1 MVVFIVLGILYNFGN
16 YLKRYQEELLK
27 CIDYLTASNSDDFYG
42 FIEVTGDEFVTGTYY
57 ICDEKSSGASEE
69 PVYKHQDRDSY
80 IFYDPDEG
88 WKIGDQDS
96 METFDYWYK
105 SEYKMILEY
114 VAGINSN
121 FCILGGHHTLKHWLK
136 NVEWGG
142 GLENPDDKVKL
153 TFHTQGM

>member
-1 MVVFIVLGILYNFGN
+1 MHQFELADPVYGQCLLYLGIGILNNFGK
-16 YLKRYQEELLK
+16 YVKIFQEELLK
-27 CIDYLTASNSDDFYG
+27 YIVYLTASNSDDFYG

-105 SEYKMILEY
+105 SKHKMIL
-114 VAGINSN
+114 
-121 FCILGGHHTLKHWLK
+121 F
-136 NVEWGG
+136 
-142 GLENPDDKVKL
+142 
-153 TFHTQGM
+153 

>member
-1 MVVFIVLGILYNFGN
+1 MVNVYSTWDTVNFGN
-16 YLKRYQEELLK
+16 YLKKSQEELLK
-27 CIDYLTASNSDDFYG
+27 CIDFLTASNSDDFYG

-105 SEYKMILEY
+105 SKLKTIL
-114 VAGINSN
+114 
-121 FCILGGHHTLKHWLK
+121 L
-136 NVEWGG
+136 
-142 GLENPDDKVKL
+142 
-153 TFHTQGM
+153 

>member
-1 MVVFIVLGILYNFGN
+1 MNYQVYPRSLYGQCLLYLGIGILNNFGIYVN
-16 YLKRYQEELLK
+16 IFQEEPLK
-27 CIDYLTASNSDDFYG
+27 YIDYLTASNSDDFYG

-105 SEYKMILEY
+105 SKHKMIL
-114 VAGINSN
+114 
-121 FCILGGHHTLKHWLK
+121 L
-136 NVEWGG
+136 
-142 GLENPDDKVKL
+142 
-153 TFHTQGM
+153 